1 MQVKYK
7 DIVYSD
13 RFEKGKKP
21 AVEIKSEEKKV
32 FFVNCNV
39 DWLSFS
45 EQFLGLKFKWYQKIY
60 LTAYYK
66 LRYFFKTRM
75 V

>member
-21 AVEIKSEEKKV
+21 AVVIKGEEEKV
-32 FFVNCNV
+32 YFVNCYVN
-39 DWLSFS
+39 WLSFC
-45 EQFLGLKFKWYQKIY
+45 EQFLGLRFK
-60 LTAYYK
+60 
-66 LRYFFKTRM
+66 
-75 V
+75 